1 MDDEGA
7 ARHFSIKQHAQKM
20 GGRPKMVTHSWR
32 STQTSFAGHC
42 QAGGVGV
49 LHVLLYFF
57 IAFRFSFHPAKASRV
72 GKNFLKRHPGSE
84 WFLFYRPSYSH
95 FLVYYGLPDLLDPSQ
110 AQQILVYST
119 NPSNFQPQLCAVRN
133 RAETVPILRAEL

>member
-1 MDDEGA
+1 MMKARLDIFRSSSMHKRWAGA
-7 ARHFSIKQHAQKM
+7 PKWSHTAGDQRKLPLQDIARLEVWAFCMFCCIFSLL
-20 GGRPKMVTHSWR
+20 
-32 STQTSFAGHC
+32 FA
-42 QAGGVGV
+42 
-49 LHVLLYFF
+49 FPF
-57 IAFRFSFHPAKASRV
+57 IPAKASRV
-72 GKNFLKRHPGSE
+72 GKNSLKRHPGSE